1 MLRAFSCI
9 GGTVA
14 GGRPRAHARPPP
26 PRGPLRDLVFKPRTA
41 SVSTQRAAGRRRVRT
56 VQSVHAEVTKRLAA
70 YRRGEPPPW
79 GPPSRLR
86 RVAGCRPLGMC
97 VPAPAGAARTRPHQ
111 ALPRP
116 FQAWGPFAEAPAE
129 RGAAGCGVRD
139 EPGTARQGRGR
150 VGRSRQPGAGPRQGA
165 GRRFPRAPC
174 GGRSPRRPRWPPPG
188 DRACTA
194 PCARAEPAAGRDTC
208 LPGRF
213 RSDHACATPGAGGRG
228 GGGAARLRRCGG
240 HDADRPFP

>member
-1 MLRAFSCI
+1 M
-9 GGTVA
+9 A

-26 PRGPLRDLVFKPRTA
+26 PRGPPRDLVFKPGTA
-41 SVSTQRAAGRRRVRT
+41 SVSPQRAAGRRRVRT

-139 EPGTARQGRGR
+139 EPATDRASGARTGRPLKAA
-150 VGRSRQPGAGPRQGA
+150 RSGAPAGGGEAFPKGAVRRAVPASPSLASARGPGLHGPLRTRRARRGPRHLLA
-165 GRRFPRAPC
+165 RSFPL
-174 GGRSPRRPRWPPPG
+174 RPLMRHTWRRWPG
-188 DRACTA
+188 W
-194 PCARAEPAAGRDTC
+194 
-208 LPGRF
+208 
-213 RSDHACATPGAGGRG
+213 GRG
-228 GGGAARLRRCGG
+228 GAASSLRR
-240 HDADRPFP
+240 A

>member
-1 MLRAFSCI
+1 M
-9 GGTVA
+9 A

-26 PRGPLRDLVFKPRTA
+26 PRGPPRDLVFKPGTA
-41 SVSTQRAAGRRRVRT
+41 SVSPQRAAGRRRVRT

-150 VGRSRQPGAGPRQGA
+150 VGRSRQPGAGPQQGA

-228 GGGAARLRRCGG
+228 GGGAARLRHCGG